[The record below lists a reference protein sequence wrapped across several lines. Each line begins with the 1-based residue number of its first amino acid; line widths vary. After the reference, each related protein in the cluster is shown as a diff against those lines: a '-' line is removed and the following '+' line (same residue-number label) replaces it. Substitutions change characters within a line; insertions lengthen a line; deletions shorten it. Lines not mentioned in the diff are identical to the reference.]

1 MCITYKKTAERT
13 ERAQHASVPAQAFPQ
28 TKREQGQMTHA
39 PEQPRVV
46 ATPGILPFPEDAL
59 RLPRTTSPPT
69 DTSPH
74 RGGASGVARCG
85 ARRNSARQKKKSV

>member
-59 RLPRTTSPPT
+59 RLPTRTSPPT
-69 DTSPH
+69 RHLPAP
-74 RGGASGVARCG
+74 GP
-85 ARRNSARQKKKSV
+85 SAVPPAVRLNKLKLDIHNI